1 MQRRPLA
8 LVLDVLL
15 MLVGAL
21 LGIATNY
28 ATNVEG
34 EVPLPLRLLRQWS
47 IPLVGIGLLALVGG
61 QLWLRWLE
69 RRPLAVPVAWTAGQ
83 PPYPGLEAF
92 GEEDAAVFFGRERE
106 TAALV
111 ARLHPA
117 VPARAHRFVS
127 VVGPSGSGKSSLV
140 RAGLLPALT
149 VRRSRWTAYPA
160 ITPGTDPVGALRRA
174 LDGAAA
180 DGRPG
185 VLVVDQLEELLTL
198 SGPGER
204 AAFAAAVREELA
216 RRPKLWLVGT
226 LRSDFLTGFLEDELA
241 FLVRDPVVI
250 GALEREALHEVVA
263 RPGAAAGVSFEPG
276 LVSRIVDDCGGGD
289 ALPLLAYTLQ
299 ELYRLA
305 GGPSAVIGFAHYRE
319 AGGVA
324 GALVGQADRIR
335 AELLGPAGDG
345 GSGPDPVVRTLLRL
359 VTVQGEE
366 PVRRRVPR
374 SELTPAEQETADAFV
389 AGRLLTSDAGVL
401 DLAHEALLRRW
412 PPLRRAVA
420 EHVEQ
425 LRRRG
430 EWERWAQEW
439 EFAGRGE
446 AFLLTG
452 ERLAAALAWQEQ
464 APAGLEVSA
473 LVAEYVERSARA
485 DGAARAR
492 TADAVAARVLESREP
507 EAAVA
512 VALAAVT
519 EWAPTPSALQA
530 LRTALDGSL
539 LRAVRGDF
547 GAAVTGAAWS
557 PDGARLAA
565 CSGDG
570 RLRVWQARALEEG
583 GGPEDGE
590 GQAAP
595 VVLDVPGD
603 RPRAVAWS
611 PDGALLACAA
621 QDGRRAQDARDARDA
636 RLTVWDTA
644 SWRTVAALR
653 QPGATD
659 GAGDGLAGPVFSPDG
674 RRLVSAGAAGELRL
688 WDTASFAPAGSLR
701 APAGALCS
709 AAWSPDGSRIA
720 AGGDDGTVRIWPAD
734 GGEPVTAGAAH
745 EDAVTALAWSP
756 DGTLLASASAD
767 RTVVLREAA
776 TARAVRSL
784 SSMDKIDCLAWS
796 PDGTRLAAG
805 DRHRNVRIWDLEADA
820 GADGEGAALWLTGH
834 QNAVRAVAWTPD
846 GRRLATASR
855 DRTLAVW
862 EPAAPPSVLRGHTDS
877 VWQISWSPDGGALAS
892 ASEDGTV
899 RLWPAP
905 EFGPPRVLAAG
916 QCGDLAWSPDGSRL
930 AVGRRD
936 GAAALWLRDGTRSAE
951 LPGAHGA
958 EVSTVSWS
966 PDGTR
971 LATGARDGLVHV
983 RDAAGR
989 EPVLVLRG
997 HGDWVTGSAWSPD
1010 GSRLATCGTDRT
1022 VIVWDT
1028 TTGGRLRT
1036 LEGHEDQVW
1045 EVDWSPDGRLL
1056 ATASRDRTVRL
1067 WAPDA
1072 DGPAAAV
1079 AVLAGH
1085 DDRVQDVAWSPDG
1098 SLLASVSRDRTLRLW
1113 DPAAASPVAVVG
1125 LHADWVNGV
1134 AWAPDGSRIAT
1145 SSRDRTVRLWTP
1157 AARDGAGPLLRLA
1170 AGRVLHPPTPEQR
1183 RAHQLPPP
1191 AAPAPR
1197 PRG

>member
-69 RRPLAVPVAWTAGQ
+69 RRPVAVPVAWTAGQ

-106 TAALV
+106 TAVLV
-111 ARLHPA
+111 GRLHPA
-117 VPARAHRFVS
+117 VPARAHRFVT

-149 VRRSRWTAYPA
+149 GRRARWTAYPA

-174 LDGAAA
+174 LDGVPA
-180 DGRPG
+180 DGRPR

-198 SGPGER
+198 SGPRER
-204 AAFAAAVREELA
+204 TAFAAAVREELA
-216 RRPKLWLVGT
+216 RWPGLWLVGT
-226 LRSDFLTGFLEDELA
+226 LRSDFLTALLEDELA

-263 RPGAAAGVSFEPG
+263 RPAAAAGVSFEAG

-305 GGPSAVIGFAHYRE
+305 GGPGSVIGYAHYRE
-319 AGGVA
+319 VGGVA

-335 AELLGPAGDG
+335 AELLGPDG
-345 GSGPDPVVRTLLRL
+345 WEGAGPDPVVRTLLRL

-366 PVRRRVPR
+366 PVRRRVAR
-374 SELTPAEQETADAFV
+374 AELAPAERETADAFV

-420 EHVEQ
+420 DHVGQ

-439 EFAGRGE
+439 DFAGRGE
-446 AFLLTG
+446 SFLLTG
-452 ERLAAALAWQEQ
+452 ERLAAARAWREQ
-464 APAGLEVSA
+464 APAGLEPSA
-473 LVAEYVERSARA
+473 LAAEYVERSARA

-507 EAAVA
+507 ETAVA
-512 VALAAVT
+512 VALAAAT
-519 EWAPTPSALQA
+519 EWAPTPAVLQA
-530 LRTALDGSL
+530 LRTALDRSL
-539 LRAVRGDF
+539 LRAVRGGF

-565 CSGDG
+565 CSQDG
-570 RLRVWQARALEEG
+570 LLRVWSARGLEEG
-583 GGPEDGE
+583 PGEE
-590 GQAAP
+590 GQGEAPP

-603 RPRAVAWS
+603 LPRTVAWS
-611 PDGALLACAA
+611 PGGVLLACATG
-621 QDGRRAQDARDARDA
+621 DG

-644 SWRTVAALR
+644 SWRRAAALR
-653 QPGATD
+653 QPD
-659 GAGDGLAGPVFSPDG
+659 AGGGHGEGLAALAFSPDG
-674 RRLVSAGAAGELRL
+674 TRLVSAGAGGGLRL
-688 WDTASFAPAGSLR
+688 WDTAAFTPAGTLEG
-701 APAGALCS
+701 PHGTPWC

-720 AGGDDGTVRIWPAD
+720 AAGEDGAVRIWPAA
-734 GGEPVTAGAAH
+734 GGAPVAAGAAH
-745 EDAVTALAWSP
+745 GDAVRALAWSP
-756 DGTLLASASAD
+756 DGARLASASED
-767 RTVVLREAA
+767 RTVVVRDAA
-776 TARAVRSL
+776 TGRGLRAL
-784 SSMDKIDCLAWS
+784 TSMDKVDCLAWS

-805 DRHRNVRIWDLEADA
+805 DRHRNVRIWDLEADP
-820 GADGEGAALWLTGH
+820 GADGEGSALWITGH
-834 QNAVRAVAWTPD
+834 RDSVRALAWTPD

-877 VWQISWSPDGGALAS
+877 VWQNAWSPDGGRVAS

-905 EFGPPRVLAAG
+905 EFGPPLVLAAG
-916 QCGDLAWSPDGSRL
+916 QCGDLAWSPDGSLL

-936 GAAALWLRDGTRSAE
+936 GTAALWRRDGTLAAE
-951 LPGAHGA
+951 LPGGHGS
-958 EVSTVSWS
+958 EVSAVCWS

-971 LATGARDGLVHV
+971 LATAGRDGLVHV

-989 EPVLVLRG
+989 APARVLRG
-997 HGDWVTGSAWSPD
+997 HDDWVTGAHWSPD
-1010 GSRLATCGTDRT
+1010 GRRLATCGTDRRI
-1022 VIVWDT
+1022 VVWDVR
-1028 TTGGRLRT
+1028 TGERLRT
-1036 LEGHEDQVW
+1036 LEGHGDQVW
-1045 EVDWSPDGRLL
+1045 EVAWSPDGRLL
-1056 ATASRDRTVRL
+1056 ATGSRDRTVRL
-1067 WAPDA
+1067 WDPDA
-1072 DGPAAAV
+1072 DGAAAAV

-1098 SLLASVSRDRTLRLW
+1098 TRIGSVSRDRTLRLW
-1113 DPAAASPVAVVG
+1113 DPAAAAPVAVVG
-1125 LHADWVNGV
+1125 LHADWVNGLS
-1134 AWAPDGSRIAT
+1134 WSPDGTRIAT

-1157 AARDGAGPLLRLA
+1157 AAPGSAGRLLRLA

-1183 RAHQLPPP
+1183 RSHQLPPP
-1191 AAPAPR
+1191 QPVPR

>member
-69 RRPLAVPVAWTAGQ
+69 RRPVAVQVAWTAGQ

-117 VPARAHRFVS
+117 APARAHRFVT

-149 VRRSRWTAYPA
+149 GRRSRWTAYPA

-174 LDGAAA
+174 LDGAPA
-180 DGRPG
+180 DGRPR

-198 SGPGER
+198 SGPRER

-216 RRPKLWLVGT
+216 RQPRLWLVGT
-226 LRSDFLTGFLEDELA
+226 LRSDFLTGFLEAELA
-241 FLVRDPVVI
+241 PLVRDPVVI

-263 RPGAAAGVSFEPG
+263 RPGAAAGVSFEAG

-305 GGPSAVIGFAHYRE
+305 GGPGSVIGYGHYRE

-335 AELLGPAGDG
+335 AELLGPGGDG
-345 GSGPDPVVRTLLRL
+345 GTAPDPVVRMLLRL

-366 PVRRRVPR
+366 PTRRRVAR
-374 SELTPAEQETADAFV
+374 TELTPTEREMADAFV

-412 PPLRRAVA
+412 PPLRRAVE

-452 ERLAAALAWQEQ
+452 ERLAAARAWQAQ

-473 LVAEYVERSARA
+473 LVAEYVERSALA

-507 EAAVA
+507 ETAIAVA
-512 VALAAVT
+512 HAAVT
-519 EWAPTPSALQA
+519 EWAPTPAALQA

-547 GAAVTGAAWS
+547 GAEVTGAAWS
-557 PDGARLAA
+557 PDGSRLAA
-565 CSGDG
+565 CSADG
-570 RLRVWQARALEEG
+570 RLRIWRADALEEG
-583 GGPEDGE
+583 PDGGRGE
-590 GQAAP
+590 P
-595 VVLDVPGD
+595 VVLDVPGEW
-603 RPRAVAWS
+603 PRTVAWS
-611 PDGALLACAA
+611 PDGALLACAT
-621 QDGRRAQDARDARDA
+621 RDA
-636 RLTVWDTA
+636 RLTVWDSA
-644 SWRTVAALR
+644 SGRTVAALR
-653 QPGATD
+653 QSGA
-659 GAGDGLAGPVFSPDG
+659 AGGPRGGLAAPAFSPDG
-674 RRLVSAGAAGELRL
+674 RRLVSAGAGGELRL
-688 WDTASFAPAGSLR
+688 WDTASFTPAGALR
-701 APAGALCS
+701 APAGTLGS

-720 AGGDDGTVRIWPAD
+720 AAGSDGAVWIWPAA
-734 GGEPVTAGAAH
+734 GGGPVPAGAAH
-745 EDAVTALAWSP
+745 ADAVTALAWSP
-756 DGTLLASASAD
+756 DGARLAYASAD
-767 RTVVLREAA
+767 RTVVVRDAA
-776 TARAVRSL
+776 TGRAVRGL
-784 SSMDKIDCLAWS
+784 SSMDRIDCLAWS
-796 PDGTRLAAG
+796 PDGARLAAG
-805 DRHRNVRIWDLEADA
+805 DRHRNVRIWDLGADA
-820 GADGEGAALWLTGH
+820 AGDGESSALWLTGH
-834 QNAVRAVAWTPD
+834 LDTVHAVSWSPD

-855 DRTLAVW
+855 DRTLALW
-862 EPAAPPSVLRGHTDS
+862 DTAAPPNVLRGHTDS
-877 VWQISWSPDGGALAS
+877 VWQLSWSPDGGRVAS

-899 RLWPAP
+899 RLWRAP
-905 EFGPPRVLAAG
+905 EFGPPRVLATG
-916 QCGDLAWSPDGSRL
+916 QCGDLAWSSDGSRL

-936 GAAALWLRDGTRSAE
+936 GRAALWLRDGTPSAE
-951 LPGAHGA
+951 LPDGHGA
-958 EVSTVSWS
+958 EVSAVCWS

-971 LATGARDGLVHV
+971 LATAARDGLVIV
-983 RDAAGR
+983 RDVAGG
-989 EPVLVLRG
+989 EPSRVLRG
-997 HGDWVTGSAWSPD
+997 HGDWVTGADWSPD
-1010 GSRLATCGTDRT
+1010 GRLLATCGTDRT
-1022 VIVWDT
+1022 VIVWDAG
-1028 TTGGRLRT
+1028 TGERLRT
-1036 LEGHEDQVW
+1036 LEGHGDQVW
-1045 EVDWSPDGRLL
+1045 EVAWSPDGRRL
-1056 ATASRDRTVRL
+1056 ATGSRDRTVRL
-1067 WAPDA
+1067 WDWDP
-1072 DGPAAAV
+1072 DGPAGAAAAV
-1079 AVLAGH
+1079 LTGH
-1085 DDRVQDVAWSPDG
+1085 DDRVQSVAWSPDG
-1098 SLLASVSRDRTLRLW
+1098 TRLASVSRDRTLRLW
-1113 DPAAASPVAVVG
+1113 DPVAAGPVAVVG
-1125 LHADWVNGV
+1125 LHADWINGL
-1134 AWAPDGSRIAT
+1134 AWSPDGGRIAT

-1157 AARDGAGPLLRLA
+1157 AAPDSAGPLLRLA

-1183 RAHQLPPP
+1183 RAHQLPPRQ
-1191 AAPAPR
+1191 PAPR